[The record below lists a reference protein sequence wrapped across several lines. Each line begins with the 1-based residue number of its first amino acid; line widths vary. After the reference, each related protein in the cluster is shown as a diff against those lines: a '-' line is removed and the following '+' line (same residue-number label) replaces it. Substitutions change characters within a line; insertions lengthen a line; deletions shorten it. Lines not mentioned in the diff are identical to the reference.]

1 MPILRERER
10 EREREETKERRER
23 AGDKKGKRKSS
34 WNREKCALAR
44 GENISFAANPLHG
57 CSSSSGAFI
66 FGP

>member
-1 MPILRERER
+1 VRERER
-10 EREREETKERRER
+10 EKREKMRERGER

-34 WNREKCALAR
+34 WNREKRAPAG